1 MKKAL
6 VADRSLVEDCGVLTG
21 GIPVVAVEE
30 VDEAAREREERS
42 ISSATDRM
50 SSGEVQ
56 ERDIELE
63 AR

>member
-1 MKKAL
+1 M
-6 VADRSLVEDCGVLTG
+6 
-21 GIPVVAVEE
+21 VAVKE

-50 SSGEVQ
+50 SSGEVR
-56 ERDIELE
+56 ERDMELE